1 MTITHT
7 FTHDADRFGVS
18 ARMSWP
24 AAGRGQLGSRRAL
37 REIPV
42 R

>member
-7 FTHDADRFGVS
+7 FTRDADRVGVS
-18 ARMSWP
+18 ARMSRP
-24 AAGRGQLGSRRAL
+24 AAGLGQLGSTRAL